1 MTASDYFDLAARCCA
16 VGVCSYVLVGQVIKP
31 GLRLLAKWA
40 AHPVGK
46 LTKGQEDFFRW
57 LTRALAVVLGGLIGL
72 LPLWPDWFQP
82 AWGPLLGC
90 VGGGLSPGIY
100 TAVNKALPAAV
111 ARTLNG
117 KGPRDK

>member
-1 MTASDYFDLAARCCA
+1 MSPSDYFDLAARCCA

-31 GLRLLAKWA
+31 GLRLLAKYH

-46 LTKGQEDFFRW
+46 LTKGQEEFYRW

-72 LPLWPDWFQP
+72 LPLWPEWFLS

-111 ARTLNG
+111 ARVLTG
-117 KGPRDK
+117 KGARDQ

>member
-1 MTASDYFDLAARCCA
+1 MTAADYFDLAARCCA

-31 GLRLLAKWA
+31 GLRLLAKYH
-40 AHPVGK
+40 AHPV
-46 LTKGQEDFFRW
+46 

-72 LPLWPDWFQP
+72 LPLWPEWFQA

-111 ARTLNG
+111 ARVLNG
-117 KGPRDK
+117 KGARDQ